1 MHDCVLFLGRERQ
14 QKHIM
19 SNSPTFPVSLLFMA
33 PLFLLLAFWNPLPA
47 DAASIREYS
56 GICCIF

>member
-1 MHDCVLFLGRERQ
+1 MHDCVLSLGRERQ

-33 PLFLLLAFWNPLPA
+33 PFFAACFLESFAGGC
-47 DAASIREYS
+47 S
-56 GICCIF
+56 